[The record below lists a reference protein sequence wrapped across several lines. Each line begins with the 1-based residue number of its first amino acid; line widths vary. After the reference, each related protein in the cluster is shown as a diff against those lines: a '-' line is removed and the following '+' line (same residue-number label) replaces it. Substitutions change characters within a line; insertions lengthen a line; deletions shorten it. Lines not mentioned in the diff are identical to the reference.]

1 MAYTDATVFAVKGQ
15 AYRVYGWVTD
25 STTGNG
31 IAVGTLSASIS
42 KDGGTAGS
50 TIAPPAG
57 VAGMT
62 GRFSLDLEASEM
74 NANNIGVE
82 VSSSTTNAISA
93 RIDILPM
100 DFSEP
105 TGHWLTQTVKKF
117 EHGVIQLCSY
127 FFNFN
132 KRNKSTGTIT
142 LYKLDGTTA
151 VGTMARVDTSTDLGK
166 GEMDN
171 A

>member
-1 MAYTDATVFAVKGQ
+1 MASTDATVFAVKGQ

-25 STTGNG
+25 SATGNG
-31 IAVGTLSASIS
+31 IAVGTLSGSIS
-42 KDGGTAGS
+42 KDGGTAASS
-50 TIAPPAG
+50 TNTPTG
-57 VAGMT
+57 VTGMT
-62 GRFSLDLEASEM
+62 GRFYLDITSTEM
-74 NANNIGVE
+74 NAYNIGVV
-82 VSSSTTNAISA
+82 VSSSTSGAISA

-127 FFNFN
+127 FFNYV
-132 KRNKSTGTIT
+132 KRNKVSGTIT

-151 VGTMARVDTSTDLGK
+151 VGTMARVDETASLGK